1 MPIAQEFKDLICE
14 IQETLHHCG
23 YDGSYSTFRE
33 LPNWAVYENYQQRSL
48 HLLRRTFGEGSEH
61 YLRLSDYYHS
71 ERGKDRSCLPTCLEI
86 VKAAYD
92 DYAGGVS

>member
-33 LPNWAVYENYQQRSL
+33 LPNWAVYENYGSSPSL
-48 HLLRRTFGEGSEH
+48 RPSAKADHTRLKCAFASCVHCVDHMPSAGS
-61 YLRLSDYYHS
+61 
-71 ERGKDRSCLPTCLEI
+71 
-86 VKAAYD
+86 A
-92 DYAGGVS
+92 